1 MANPE
6 GRVLIDEADA
16 QQVAES
22 YAQMEVELQA
32 LQQRNAEIMRELQEA
47 QNAAATER
55 VRVDRRSRAQT
66 QEFATLTVE
75 LLAARQGP
83 QVQLQG
89 MRFGIKVE
97 KPVNYDG
104 NKGQD
109 LDTWLFQVREH
120 LDLAT
125 ILAAGHVTYAA
136 SLL

>member
-16 QQVAES
+16 QQAAER
-22 YAQMEVELQA
+22 YAQMEAELQA

-55 VRVDRRSRAQT
+55 VRVNRRSRAQT
-66 QEFATLTVE
+66 QEFATLTAE

-89 MRFGIKVE
+89 TRFGIKVE
-97 KPVNYDG
+97 KPANYNG

-109 LDTWLFQVREH
+109 LDT
-120 LDLAT
+120 
-125 ILAAGHVTYAA
+125 
-136 SLL
+136 